1 MSNSQNQTNQ
11 SQAKNRRLTQS
22 ASAFNTISERKS
34 RLNQG
39 AASAS
44 SVGALKNLNRIKKL
58 EVEVELLTQYS
69 SDTVYRLD
77 YRTMKY
83 DYISPAVT
91 KLLGFGVEEIKKINF
106 RSLIVETKIVTDGL
120 KKVFSFEELETKRKA
135 GDVSK
140 WQADYLIRCK
150 DGSKIWVSD
159 VSHPW
164 FDESGRIIGSVG
176 SLRDITDR
184 VEAEAKIRTQIEQ
197 LANTDSLTGLPNRN
211 EFFNQLETELK
222 RIKRNGSG
230 VAVLVVDVDNFKN
243 LNTLHG
249 FDFGDKILGFVA
261 EKTKLCLRDTDV
273 LTRVGGTE
281 FAAILPDTDVKGA
294 YFAAERIRKLILEE
308 AVATG
313 DAKTVNIAVSV
324 GVSAANFADQTDATK
339 LYKLADTRL
348 YIAKNSGK
356 NQVALDDVLGVH

>member
-1 MSNSQNQTNQ
+1 MTNSENKNQP
-11 SQAKNRRLTQS
+11 SKNRRLSQS

-34 RLNQG
+34 
-39 AASAS
+39 S
-44 SVGALKNLNRIKKL
+44 SRSSSEVKAGTVGGLKNLNRIKKL
-58 EVEVELLTQYS
+58 EAEAKLLTEYS

-91 KLLGFGVEEIKKINF
+91 KLLGFEVEEIKRVNF

-120 KKVFSFEELETKRKA
+120 KKIYSFEELETKRKA

-140 WQADYLIRCK
+140 WQADYLIRRK
-150 DGSKIWVSD
+150 NGTKIWVSD

-184 VEAEAKIRTQIEQ
+184 VEAEAEIRKQIEQ

-211 EFFNQLETELK
+211 EFFNKLEGELK
-222 RIKRNGSG
+222 RLRRSGSS
-230 VAVLVVDVDNFKN
+230 VAVLVVDIDNFKN

-249 FDFGDKILGFVA
+249 FDFGDKILSFTA
-261 EKTKLCLRDTDV
+261 EKTKLCLRDTDI
-273 LTRVGGTE
+273 LTRVGGSE
-281 FAAILPDTDVKGA
+281 FAAILTDTDVKGA
-294 YFAAERIRKLILEE
+294 YFAAERIRKLIIEE
-308 AVATG
+308 SVSTG
-313 DAKTVNIAVSV
+313 DAKSINIAVSV
-324 GVSAANFADQTDATK
+324 GVSAANFADKTDATK